1 MCIAILKPQG
11 KIISKET
18 LQICFDNNPDGC
30 GFAYPVGND
39 VVIKKFMKFDD
50 FYKEYE
56 KYQHLTNLIHFRIAT
71 HGAVEID
78 NCHPFV
84 LNNRMA
90 LIHNGIITGYG
101 DKKTKSDT
109 RDFIDRVIGNISWKM
124 WKNPSFC
131 ELVGN
136 TIGYSR
142 FAILDKTGGYVI
154 INENKG
160 EWADGCWFSNTSYK
174 NRKVS
179 TFPYTIGKKKE
190 EKKKTPVVT
199 KEEEDEYEKWW
210 KQTQTIYK
218 CGACGKEFY
227 DDSLKTVEECASCK
241 STNLYEVGYVTNGKE
256 HRYQNPI
263 EVTPRCYYY

>member
-11 KIISKET
+11 KTISKET

-30 GFAYPVGND
+30 GFAYPIEND
-39 VVIKKFMKFDD
+39 VVIKKFMKFED
-50 FYKEYE
+50 FYPEYE
-56 KYQHLTNLIHFRIAT
+56 KYQHLTTLIHFRIAT

-84 LNNRMA
+84 LNSRMA

-136 TIGYSR
+136 AIGYSKL
-142 FAILDKTGGYVI
+142 AILDKTGAYVI
-154 INENKG
+154 INEHKG
-160 EWADGCWFSNTSYK
+160 EWTDGIWYSNTSYK
-174 NRKVS
+174 YKKYS
-179 TFPYTIGKKKE
+179 LPLFQDKKEKKE
-190 EKKKTPVVT
+190 EEKKIKN
-199 KEEEDEYEKWW
+199 EEDDWEKYWH
-210 KQTQTIYK
+210 KMQTIYK

-227 DDSLKTVEECASCK
+227 EKSSEFIEECMSCH
-241 STNLYEVGYVTNGKE
+241 SSNLYEVGYVSNGKE
-256 HRYQNPI
+256 TRYTNPI
-263 EVTPRCYYY
+263 EVTPKICYYS